1 MIMNKEN
8 IRITFSGTFEMKKF
22 SEILMKYGVPES
34 QVDEC
39 LIEIISM
46 SEGGTKV
53 KSEQEL

>member
-1 MIMNKEN
+1 
-8 IRITFSGTFEMKKF
+8 MKKF